1 MFISNTNH
9 DENEP
14 VHLTLKDPAVPVQV
28 NLAKYGGPESR
39 YCPAGVYEF
48 VKDDHG
54 DDRLQINAQNCVHC
68 KTCDIKDPTQ
78 NIVWVARRA
87 AKAPSTAACEHGRAR
102 AAHRLRRPGPARARL
117 RVQGVEVHALRRQP
131 PADDADGIA
140 WLRGDISR
148 PDGIPVLPAGI
159 TRLIFLPAPGARDEA
174 VYRGVFV
181 DGLRNVLA
189 ALDASHLQRIVFVS
203 SSAVYGEHRGG
214 WVDEDTPP
222 APQGFNG
229 RILLEAEALLAARPE
244 SATALRLAGLYGPGR
259 LQLIERLRS
268 GQAGA
273 PVEPRIGPTA
283 STSMTR
289 RLPSRTWPCCPP
301 SRPCTS
307 AATIRRCHCTSCTPT
322 WRAWRA
328 RPRRASRPRPPTWAA
343 RNSATRGCAPAACA
357 CNGRTRGP
365 AMRRCWPKAS
375 APEPRRAR
383 RFHRRPAYPASRAS
397 ACMVRSPS
405 NHGP

>member
-1 MFISNTNH
+1 M
-9 DENEP
+9 
-14 VHLTLKDPAVPVQV
+14 
-28 NLAKYGGPESR
+28 
-39 YCPAGVYEF
+39 
-48 VKDDHG
+48 
-54 DDRLQINAQNCVHC
+54 
-68 KTCDIKDPTQ
+68 
-78 NIVWVARRA
+78 
-87 AKAPSTAACEHGRAR
+87 
-102 AAHRLRRPGPARARL
+102 
-117 RVQGVEVHALRRQP
+117 EVHALRRQP

-140 WLRGDISR
+140 RLRGDISR

-273 PVEPRIGPTA
+273 PVEPPHWANRI
-283 STSMTR
+283 
-289 RLPSRTWPCCPP
+289 
-301 SRPCTS
+301 
-307 AATIRRCHCTSCTPT
+307 
-322 WRAWRA
+322 
-328 RPRRASRPRPPTWAA
+328 
-343 RNSATRGCAPAACA
+343 
-357 CNGRTRGP
+357 
-365 AMRRCWPKAS
+365 
-375 APEPRRAR
+375 
-383 RFHRRPAYPASRAS
+383 HR
-397 ACMVRSPS
+397 
-405 NHGP
+405 